1 MKAIR
6 GLMRADD
13 RELIQPLR
21 AEAAL
26 YVWSRVEDTWAQLF
40 FIVTTVGGE

>member
-13 RELIQPLR
+13 RELIQPVR
-21 AEAAL
+21 AETAL
-26 YVWSRVEDTWAQLF
+26 HVWSRVEGTWAQLF
-40 FIVTTVGGE
+40 FIVMIVGGK